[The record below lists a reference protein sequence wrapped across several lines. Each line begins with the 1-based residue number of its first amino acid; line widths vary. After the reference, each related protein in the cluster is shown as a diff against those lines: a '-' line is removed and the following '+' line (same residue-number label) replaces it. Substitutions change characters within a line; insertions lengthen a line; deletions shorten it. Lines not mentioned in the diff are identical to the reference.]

1 MAEPR
6 LGTLRIPWP
15 EGKRAG
21 LLVTHGPQSL
31 SFACQC
37 IYRRRP
43 TRPNHRQT
51 TLGKWPRPQQKALGA
66 SSWKRP
72 GGSYI
77 VGGTWGYLGGSRG
90 DLEGVLEATEGV
102 LTAMLSKMA
111 LRRPRKVEYI
121 EKHCEKHNSGS
132 SRGVSWAHLGG
143 CLLYTSPSPRDRG

>member
-1 MAEPR
+1 MGPNGR
-6 LGTLRIPWP
+6 PIMDP
-15 EGKRAG
+15 AG
-21 LLVTHGPQSL
+21 PPQSRVGHSTKL
-31 SFACQC
+31 D
-37 IYRRRP
+37 RRRP
-43 TRPNHRQT
+43 TRPSHRQT

-143 CLLYTSPSPRDRG
+143 SWGRFGGLWSRLGSSCRRLGGP